1 MSVTGSD
8 TIQVVIDQ
16 LKALIP
22 QAGVPTPDQEVETII
37 VAVHGI
43 GDQFSYET
51 VQTVAA
57 QFCRYTGNPAAIP
70 LGAFHGVTATIAG
83 AYIPQDDPGFRNTFG
98 FAEIYWANI
107 PRKPVKDEHIL
118 EEPKKWART
127 IVERLHLRETQIR
140 KAPATPR
147 QRQDYRLI

>member
-1 MSVTGSD
+1 
-8 TIQVVIDQ
+8 
-16 LKALIP
+16 
-22 QAGVPTPDQEVETII
+22 
-37 VAVHGI
+37 
-43 GDQFSYET
+43 
-51 VQTVAA
+51 
-57 QFCRYTGNPAAIP
+57 GNPAAIP

-83 AYIPQDDPGFRNTFG
+83 AYIPQDYLGFRNTFG

-127 IVERLHLRETQIR
+127 IVERLHLRETQSR

-147 QRQDYRLI
+147 QRQDYRLIGQVLEEMITGVGIAQRLLFLAEKAGLVEFDLNKLLTDYLDDVQVVAEFENYRKE